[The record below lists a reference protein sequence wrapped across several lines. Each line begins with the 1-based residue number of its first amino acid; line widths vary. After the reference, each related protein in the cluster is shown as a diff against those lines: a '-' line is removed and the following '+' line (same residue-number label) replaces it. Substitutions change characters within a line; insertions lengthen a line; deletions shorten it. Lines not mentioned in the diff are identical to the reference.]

1 MDAGG
6 NLMADGAHGGGS
18 IFKLMLSGGSLS
30 YTSLHDFTCGRDLGL
45 DFSKFRA
52 NLLQCYL
59 ALYYLSAQRR
69 LATQPG
75 DGGHAS
81 LVALDSLFQEDF
93 ASR

>member
-18 IFKLMLSGGSLS
+18 IFKLTLSGGSLS

-52 NLLQCYL
+52 NLL
-59 ALYYLSAQRR
+59 
-69 LATQPG
+69 
-75 DGGHAS
+75 
-81 LVALDSLFQEDF
+81 
-93 ASR
+93 